1 MELLTFPEHLSSFQV
16 SSTAC
21 VAQYLVSCE
30 VFCGLLVFVFSFLFW
45 LWICLSCFD
54 LRFLVI
60 PLIAFVPSQ
69 RSLLKVVCS
78 MAFSSQSSHVTY
90 YCPRSDFAYYNLTAH
105 TAPLH
110 RQCSSNTYMLGCIGE
125 LCGSSPANRQF
136 SAVLYRY
143 EVYNGLVWF
152 LVFNATV
159 NNFLVISWGSVLLM
173 GETRVS
179 GENQRLVAS
188 N

>member
-16 SSTAC
+16 SSTVC
-21 VAQYLVSCE
+21 VAQYLVSSE

-45 LWICLSCFD
+45 LWICLSFFD

-60 PLIAFVPSQ
+60 PLITFVPSQ

-90 YCPRSDFAYYNLTAH
+90 YCSRSDFAYYNLTAH

-110 RQCSSNTYMLGCIGE
+110 RQCSSNTYMLGCI
-125 LCGSSPANRQF
+125 LGSYAGR
-136 SAVLYRY
+136 VLLTVSFQLYYTDMRFIM
-143 EVYNGLVWF
+143 VWF
-152 LVFNATV
+152 GFWCLTPLSTIF
-159 NNFLVISWGSVLLM
+159 
-173 GETRVS
+173 
-179 GENQRLVAS
+179 
-188 N
+188 